1 MCESLYFCYAIHAL
15 MHCAPYHTLHVDIIG
30 WQVNISVFIGCNWNS
45 TFDKIY
51 NVVIHFKGREI
62 RVTVSVGRNFT
73 SALNK
78 RKYIRLFIHVILRFV
93 VNIVIKFQED
103 FPNKIILILT
113 DNSIRLFQFVKTCD
127 LLLQAASHGIQ
138 SRYKQVIS
146 PF

>member
-15 MHCAPYHTLHVDIIG
+15 LHFALYHTLHFDIIG
-30 WQVNISVFIGCNWNS
+30 WQVNISVFIGCNSNT
-45 TFDKIY
+45 TFDEIH

-78 RKYIRLFIHVILRFV
+78 RKYIRLFIHVVLRFV
-93 VNIVIKFQED
+93 MNIVIKFQED

-113 DNSIRLFQFVKTCD
+113 NNSLRLFQFVITCD

-146 PF
+146 PS